1 MEMFLGGD
9 ILIEILEIFS
19 RYQICSEPIADR
31 QNIIEMFLV
40 GDILIEILEIICRY
54 HRYSETIADR
64 QNTIEKFL
72 GGKREKT
79 VGGHLSE
86 LGGTSSWRKAL

>member
-1 MEMFLGGD
+1 MFLGGD
-9 ILIEILEIFS
+9 ILL
-19 RYQICSEPIADR
+19 
-31 QNIIEMFLV
+31 
-40 GDILIEILEIICRY
+40 EILEIICRY
-54 HRYSETIADR
+54 QICSETIAYGL
-64 QNTIEKFL
+64 NIIKMFL

>member
-1 MEMFLGGD
+1 MEMFLG
-9 ILIEILEIFS
+9 
-19 RYQICSEPIADR
+19 
-31 QNIIEMFLV
+31 

-86 LGGTSSWRKAL
+86 LGGTSSWRKTLQSIVEKCGAVWGTSGMNLRKKS